1 MSRRPI
7 GRLGVP
13 EDIAKG
19 IVSLASAM
27 RDL

>member
-7 GRLGVP
+7 GRLGMP
-13 EDIAKG
+13 DDIAKG

-27 RDL
+27 RHL

>member
-13 EDIAKG
+13 DDIAKR
-19 IVSLASAM
+19 IVVLDSDDAGL
-27 RDL
+27 